1 MKVFDEDYLKRW
13 MIYDY
18 NNRKPEI
25 KELKQ
30 LLKMNSPDYKGGD
43 YVALLNANFRQT
55 LIK

>member
-18 NNRKPEI
+18 KNRKQEI

-30 LLKMNSPDYKGGD
+30 LLKMNSP
-43 YVALLNANFRQT
+43 
-55 LIK
+55 